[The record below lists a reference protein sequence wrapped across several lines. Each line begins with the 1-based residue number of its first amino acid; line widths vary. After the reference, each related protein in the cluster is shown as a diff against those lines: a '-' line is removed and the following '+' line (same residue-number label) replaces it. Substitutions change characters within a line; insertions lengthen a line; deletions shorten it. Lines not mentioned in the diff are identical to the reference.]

1 MKTTDFVITKM
12 VLKKNIQHR
21 AKTISSQLLPFHRS
35 CVKNGQIEFF
45 YKDEDTCNY
54 HCIF

>member
-1 MKTTDFVITKM
+1 MKTTDFVITKI